1 MSTLIQTAVHVTRD
15 LNPNDNLKNLRIKTS
30 KKEML
35 VSHSNEFIL
44 IVIQAWT
51 PAKEDPTQLQLQRP
65 PASASS
71 MVKWNLTLEWNALLR
86 YTNNE
91 NRSGQRQIEETQST
105 QRGYLCM
112 IFEESWEVHVLNI
125 LTNTTEGGTAK

>member
-35 VSHSNEFIL
+35 VSHSNEFIV
-44 IVIQAWT
+44 IVIQAWI

-71 MVKWNLTLEWNALLR
+71 IVK
-86 YTNNE
+86 
-91 NRSGQRQIEETQST
+91 
-105 QRGYLCM
+105 
-112 IFEESWEVHVLNI
+112 
-125 LTNTTEGGTAK
+125 